1 MVIIFLT
8 YLLKYA
14 FIGEWLNFFQNQAWH
29 LYTLVAVTIAVFL
42 TYGVYLA
49 HRTLRNQSYKKKE
62 YLLLQTCVEA
72 VYVPLIIFI
81 WIQVIASK
89 GNILLSYI
97 DNSIVAMMEKAR
109 TVSMVVLLLWTFIR
123 FIKLFE
129 EHFLQGNFK
138 SQAADKTTIQATGKI
153 IRVAVFI
160 TVILLILP
168 VLGIHVTGIVAFA
181 SGSAIIVGIAA
192 QQIIANYFG
201 GIVVLAD
208 GHFKVGDWIYSP
220 DRNIEGVVEYIGWRS
235 THVRTFDRRLLY
247 VPNSIFSSIIM
258 INGSKMT
265 NRRIKDTINIRY
277 EDASV
282 ASKILKEINNML
294 QAQSGLDKSRRLAV
308 HFNEFGPY
316 SMKLTIYAFTK
327 TVDWQEYRDIQQDI
341 FLKIIKIINDNGAQ
355 IAIPPAA
362 VIEGTTKKPATS

>member
-1 MVIIFLT
+1 MLSIFINN
-8 YLLKYA
+8 LLDYS
-14 FIGEWLNFFQNQAWH
+14 FIEKWVNFFKSQAWH
-29 LYTLVAVTIAVFL
+29 LYTLVAVAIAIFL
-42 TYGVYLA
+42 TYGMYLA
-49 HRTLRNQSYKKKE
+49 HRALSKQSYKKKE
-62 YLLLQTCVEA
+62 YILLQTCVEA
-72 VYVPLIIFI
+72 AYLPLIIFI
-81 WIQVIASK
+81 WIQAIANK
-89 GNILLSYI
+89 DNILLTYI
-97 DNSIVAMMEKAR
+97 DDSVVAMIEKAR
-109 TVSMVVLLLWTFIR
+109 TVSMFVLLLWMFIR

-129 EHFLQGNFK
+129 EQLLQGSFK
-138 SQAADKTTIQATGKI
+138 SQATDKTNIQATGKI
-153 IRVAVFI
+153 LRVTAFI
-160 TVILLILP
+160 TVALLILP
-168 VLGIHVTGIVAFA
+168 VLGIHITGIIAFA

-247 VPNSIFSSIIM
+247 VPNSIFSSIVIV
-258 INGSKMT
+258 NGSRMT

-277 EDASV
+277 EDAPV
-282 ASKILKEINNML
+282 TSKVLKEVNSML
-294 QAQSGLDKSRRLAV
+294 QAHSGLDKSRRLAV
-308 HFNEFGPY
+308 HFNEFGPF

-355 IAIPPAA
+355 VAIPPALA
-362 VIEGTTKKPATS
+362 TESASKKAAS